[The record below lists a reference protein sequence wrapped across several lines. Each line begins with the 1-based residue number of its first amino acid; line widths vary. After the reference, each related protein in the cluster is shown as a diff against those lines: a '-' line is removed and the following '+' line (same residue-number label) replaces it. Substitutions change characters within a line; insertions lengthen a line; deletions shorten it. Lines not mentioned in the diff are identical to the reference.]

1 MQHTNTQ
8 KMGDNGVIRCLPN
21 YTYKIEGG
29 VIVKS
34 TYEHFLSVDNI

>member
-1 MQHTNTQ
+1 MQHTNTK

-29 VIVKS
+29 NSKINVRA
-34 TYEHFLSVDNI
+34 LSFR

>member
-1 MQHTNTQ
+1 MQHTNTK

-21 YTYKIEGG
+21 YTYKIEG